1 MEIRMQT
8 KPILPFMLTSK
19 VSGVHEFDFPI
30 LKVLFQPK
38 ISNLQQETT
47 T

>member
-1 MEIRMQT
+1 
-8 KPILPFMLTSK
+8 MLTSK
-19 VSGVHEFDFPI
+19 VSGIHEFDFPI
-30 LKVLFQPK
+30 LNVLFQPK